1 MRPVRPG
8 FTLIEVLIVIVI
20 LGILAAI
27 AIPKYTATKQRAYF
41 TVMRSDLRNLA
52 TAQEAYFQS
61 ANQYYDGPV
70 PPPGSE
76 VTLSPGVTVTLSDVT
91 ATGWAA
97 TATHASAPGRTCA
110 MYYGNASPVP
120 PAQAPGVVACQ

>member
-1 MRPVRPG
+1 MRPFRSG
-8 FTLIEVLIVIVI
+8 FTLVEVLIVMVIV
-20 LGILAAI
+20 GILAAI

-41 TVMRSDLRNLA
+41 AVMRTDLRNLA

-97 TATHASAPGRTCA
+97 TATHASASGRVCA
-110 MYYGNASPVP
+110 MYYGSASPVP
-120 PAQAPGVVACQ
+120 PATAAGVVACQ